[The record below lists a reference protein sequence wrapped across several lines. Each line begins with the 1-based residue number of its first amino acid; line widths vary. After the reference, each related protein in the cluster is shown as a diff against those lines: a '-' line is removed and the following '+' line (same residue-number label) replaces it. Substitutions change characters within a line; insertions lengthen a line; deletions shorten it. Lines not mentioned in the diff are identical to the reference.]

1 MNTTM
6 TNVPETPVSRV
17 EVITSVQ
24 RRRRWSAAE
33 KVRLVEEASQPRMSV
48 SFVSRRAGVAP
59 SQLFAWKRRMAEG
72 GQAAVAADEDV
83 VSASQVRDLE
93 RKVRELERL
102 LGKKTMEVEIL
113 REALDTARVKK
124 PTLPLVSWKADA
136 SR

>member
-1 MNTTM
+1 M
-6 TNVPETPVSRV
+6 TKTPETPVSRV

-24 RRRRWSAAE
+24 RRRRWTAAE
-33 KVRLVEEASQPRMSV
+33 KVRLVEEASQPGMSV
-48 SFVSRRAGVAP
+48 SFVARQAGIAP

-83 VSASQVRDLE
+83 VGASKVRDLE
-93 RKVRELERL
+93 RKIRELERL
-102 LGKKTMEVEIL
+102 LGKKTMEAEIL
-113 REALDTARVKK
+113 REALDTARAKK